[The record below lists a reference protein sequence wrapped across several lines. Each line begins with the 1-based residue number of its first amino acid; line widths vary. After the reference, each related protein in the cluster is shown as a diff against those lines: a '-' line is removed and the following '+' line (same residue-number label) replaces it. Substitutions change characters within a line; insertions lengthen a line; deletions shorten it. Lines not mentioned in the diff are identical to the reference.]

1 MSSEVI
7 DNKEN
12 DEEQPLREKPLLKT
26 KNRSILD
33 KFKYI
38 TTQISVEPVLL
49 GFIISAMISKL
60 AMQDLNLEKACVVKL
75 RYGEEI
81 CRLLIKRKS
90 NLTEYEREVQK
101 IVSYIESWKSVS
113 QTVVL
118 AILLMFMGAWSDR
131 TGDRKI
137 CILLP
142 IIGDSLVCISNI
154 VSTICFYEIPV
165 EVTMFLEAFLSAIT
179 GAWNTFFLGVFS
191 YISDITTTESRTFRV
206 GLVYTVFTIGIP
218 IGMALGGILL
228 DCFGYI
234 GIFTMSSAFYL
245 ITLVY
250 GFFRLKNNTKP
261 DFNETDKITAV
272 TVSALI
278 TLQKD
283 TVSVVTRRRQG
294 DLRLKI
300 ILNLL
305 VVAFIYGQSHGKD
318 LVIYLFVRYRL
329 SWDAVR
335 YSTYSIYSVITHSFA
350 ALFSISVFSKWWGF
364 DDSTLCLISV
374 VSQFVG
380 SIYTSF
386 VHTDFQM
393 FLVPIVEIL
402 NATTFTSL
410 RSMAS
415 KLVTS
420 EESGKINSLFSLVE
434 MLASLVFDPI
444 YTSLYAAT
452 VKNFTGAVHLLSAAI
467 AVPAVGVVLWFF
479 VRHRQDL
486 KRNQQQ
492 LHEHRLVCL
501 SSEKSEI

>member
-1 MSSEVI
+1 MGTL
-7 DNKEN
+7 
-12 DEEQPLREKPLLKT
+12 EERPLKQDSVPAKKSLREKIKYVKDNITIEPALACYVIPGALT
-26 KNRSILD
+26 RLATQNLNLD
-33 KFKYI
+33 KACRVNLNYGDEVCDSLIARESNKYLKQELAVQELVASMEDESSDVCGFLKSFFDI
-38 TTQISVEPVLL
+38 KHVKDTLVVAFRNGPNNRRLKSSMILVCVVLVH
-49 GFIISAMISKL
+49 GASYAMISKL

-142 IIGDSLVCISNI
+142 IIGDSL
-154 VSTICFYEIPV
+154 
-165 EVTMFLEAFLSAIT
+165 
-179 GAWNTFFLGVFS
+179 
-191 YISDITTTESRTFRV
+191 
-206 GLVYTVFTIGIP
+206 
-218 IGMALGGILL
+218 
-228 DCFGYI
+228 
-234 GIFTMSSAFYL
+234 
-245 ITLVY
+245 
-250 GFFRLKNNTKP
+250 
-261 DFNETDKITAV
+261 ITAV

-305 VVAFIYGQSHGKD
+305 VVAFIYGQSH
-318 LVIYLFVRYRL
+318 
-329 SWDAVR
+329 
-335 YSTYSIYSVITHSFA
+335 A